1 MGVANVVRCGVAL
14 GVRTLW
20 QVGWGYELQRR
31 RCRSHGGSILSC
43 SDGPD
48 FVLEGSK
55 RKVTVVFETYL

>member
-43 SDGPD
+43 SDGT
-48 FVLEGSK
+48 
-55 RKVTVVFETYL
+55 KVFPWKKIERMRA